1 MLVSFSRHPFG
12 AREMA
17 IEGTAGALDIVI
29 RVYVQYDPRN
39 LAPVGTFRIGIQR
52 SHIRDG
58 VLSVVRREG
67 ALGRSNVSDVR
78 VKGQALHG
86 ASRGGINA
94 SNDPRVLRHSHDSAP
109 MSPPAFL
116 GCLLNRDHLAFHL
129 RQLSSGLLIATHEER
144 CAVDNGGTNSSAR
157 DRSVQPISS
166 ERKVTKILKSIL
178 RKSSEFRPQ
187 RRLMG
192 RTFEAPWRSGGVRS
206 CG

>member
-17 IEGTAGALDIVI
+17 NEGTAGALDIVI
-29 RVYVQYDPRN
+29 RVYVQHDPRY
-39 LAPVGTFRIGIQR
+39 LASVGTFRIGIQ
-52 SHIRDG
+52 HTHVRDG
-58 VLSVVRREG
+58 VLMVVRREG

-116 GCLLNRDHLAFHL
+116 GIECRTSSRLMPAQSRSSGHSSAP
-129 RQLSSGLLIATHEER
+129 LSSGLLIATHEER
-144 CAVDNGGTNSSAR
+144 CALDNGGTNSSA
-157 DRSVQPISS
+157 S
-166 ERKVTKILKSIL
+166 T
-178 RKSSEFRPQ
+178 PQ
-187 RRLMG
+187 YSAEQQR
-192 RTFEAPWRSGGVRS
+192 A
-206 CG
+206 